1 MYRFALAFVMV
12 MPTVLVTPTAHAQ
25 YYIPFRSQYHEWNQG
40 FPGYR
45 DGHSDVRRQIRE
57 MNPYGPS
64 FREYQRELRRSTW
77 W

>member
-12 MPTVLVTPTAHAQ
+12 MPTVFVTPMAHAQ
-25 YYIPFRSQYHEWNQG
+25 YYNPFRSQYREWNQG

-45 DGHSDVRRQIRE
+45 DVHSDVRRQIRE